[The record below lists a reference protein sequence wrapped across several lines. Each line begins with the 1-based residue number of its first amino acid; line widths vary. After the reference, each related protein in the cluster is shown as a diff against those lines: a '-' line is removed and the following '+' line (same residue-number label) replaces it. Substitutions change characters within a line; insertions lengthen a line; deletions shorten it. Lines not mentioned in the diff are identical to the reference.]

1 MNWQIFVSAALL
13 LVATYAGCDAA
24 TPAQV
29 RTLAPGVLRIGTYF
43 VNPPFEYISNGDE
56 IDFEVDL
63 ITKLAR
69 RLRLRPSFVNSHWE
83 RVLRQMRE
91 GRYDWWHYHN
101 SGSAA
106 GAGVVHTLYD
116 RHPEPNRRSG
126 ENSVAAR
133 YR

>member
-13 LVATYAGCDAA
+13 LVPTYAGCDAA

-83 RVLRQMRE
+83 RVC
-91 GRYDWWHYHN
+91 GRCAKADMTA
-101 SGSAA
+101 S
-106 GAGVVHTLYD
+106 
-116 RHPEPNRRSG
+116 
-126 ENSVAAR
+126 SVALS
-133 YR
+133 